1 MQSKPLTMDTRYLEA
16 PMKVPN
22 PIFFS
27 HVYMQALSV
36 ASTMLQFH
44 HHSYSSLPLAFTFYG
59 APNIDS
65 LNPSV
70 GTFGGAHMTWLSGQ
84 NFVTDGVY
92 ELHCLFGNLSQSIR
106 FISSAIVTC
115 DVPLLL
121 EYGSVDVAIS
131 TTLRRP
137 LNVRPEVICV
147 N

>member
-1 MQSKPLTMDTRYLEA
+1 MDTRYLEA

-84 NFVTDGVY
+84 NFA
-92 ELHCLFGNLSQSIR
+92 SS
-106 FISSAIVTC
+106 FILMFYIY
-115 DVPLLL
+115 DH
-121 EYGSVDVAIS
+121 
-131 TTLRRP
+131 
-137 LNVRPEVICV
+137 
-147 N
+147 